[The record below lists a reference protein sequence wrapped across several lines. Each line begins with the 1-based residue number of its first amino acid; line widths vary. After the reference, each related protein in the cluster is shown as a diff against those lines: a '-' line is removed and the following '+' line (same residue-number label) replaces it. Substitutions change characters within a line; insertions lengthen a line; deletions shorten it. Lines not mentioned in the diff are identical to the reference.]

1 MTSRHSGG
9 SAAADPAR
17 GATSEPGDA
26 ASADPG
32 AVPPLDQLF
41 PFPLDGFQLEA
52 IDALNQGHSVVVSAP
67 TGSGKTLV
75 GEYAIH
81 RALAHGQK
89 VFYTTP
95 LKALSNQKLRDFRE
109 QFGAERVGLMTG
121 DLTVNRE
128 ASVVVMT
135 TEIFRNML
143 YAEADRGDDPLADV
157 EAVVLDECHY
167 MNDSQRGTVWEES
180 IIHCPPSVQ
189 LVALSATVANAGQL
203 TDWIERVHG
212 PSRLV
217 LSDFRPVPLAFSFC
231 SAKGLHPLL
240 NDEGNGLH
248 PNCKVWRAPKG
259 NKRKGPKTPKPPQP
273 EAPPL
278 GFVVAQMAEREML
291 PAIYFIFSR
300 RGCDKA
306 VRDLGKVC
314 LLTPQEQARIG
325 ARLEAF
331 VAATP
336 EAVRDGGHDDALLR
350 GIAAHHAGV
359 LPAWKELIEELFQQ
373 GLVKVVFATETLAAG
388 INMPARSTVISAL
401 SKRTERGHR
410 PLMGSEFL
418 QMAGRAGRR
427 GLDTQGYVVTVQS
440 RFEGVREAGQLA
452 LAPADPLVSQ
462 FTPSYGMVLNLLQR
476 HDLAKAQEL
485 VERSFG
491 RYLATLD
498 LVEDEAR
505 IADLRQQLSLLSGEV
520 EEVAWDDFEDYEKQR
535 GRLRE
540 ERRLL
545 RILQQQA
552 EETLAHELTLALRFA
567 SEGTLLS
574 LKAPV
579 LRSRVTPAVIV
590 EKVEGPGQFP
600 LLLCLTDENVWVLVP
615 CGAVV
620 ALHAELSCLQV
631 KEVEAPELHRSGE
644 LRHGDQASG
653 GLALAVAHMARR
665 HDMATPQYDLAG
677 EVQAQAHLVHEL
689 ELALELHPAHGAGD
703 RKKLKKQRFRIE
715 ELEAEIEERQRIL
728 HFRANRHWETFLAL
742 IEILRFFGCLA
753 GEDGLEPTEIGRTV
767 AALRGDNELWLGLAL
782 MSGHLDELDPAD
794 LASVLEAISTEVNRP
809 DLWSGFPPPP
819 AAEEALHDLRGLR
832 RELLRQ
838 QEQAQVVMPLWFE
851 PELMGLVH
859 AWAKGVSWN
868 DLIANTSLDE
878 GDVVRIMRRTV
889 DLLAQIPYCEAI
901 SEQLRNNARAALKAI
916 NRFPV
921 CEPIDLL
928 AGGAGLNPATA
939 RASLPLEPAD
949 VADVSDVAPDTA
961 VTPAA

>member
-1 MTSRHSGG
+1 M
-9 SAAADPAR
+9 
-17 GATSEPGDA
+17 
-26 ASADPG
+26 
-32 AVPPLDQLF
+32 F

-81 RALAHGQK
+81 RALAHGRK

-143 YAEADRGDDPLADV
+143 YAEADQGDDPLEDV

-180 IIHCPPSVQ
+180 IIHCPPVVQ

-212 PSRLV
+212 PTQLV
-217 LSDFRPVPLAFSFC
+217 MSDFRPVPLAFSFC

-240 NDEGNGLH
+240 NDEGTGLH

-314 LLTPQEQARIG
+314 LVSPEEQARIA

-331 VAATP
+331 IAATP

-452 LAPADPLVSQ
+452 TAPSDPLVSQ

-476 HDLAKAQEL
+476 YDLEKAKEL

-498 LVEDEAR
+498 LADDEAR
-505 IADLRQQLSLLSGEV
+505 IAELREQLSHLSDEAV
-520 EEVAWDDFEDYEKQR
+520 EVAWDDFEDYEKQR

-567 SEGTLLS
+567 SEGALVS

-579 LRSRVTPAVIV
+579 LRGRVTPAVIV

-615 CGAVV
+615 CTAVV
-620 ALHAELSCLQV
+620 SLHAELSCLQV
-631 KEVEAPELHRSGE
+631 KEVHPPELHRAGE

-665 HDMATPQYDLAG
+665 HDMTTPQYDLAG
-677 EVQAQAHLVHEL
+677 EVQAQAHLVREL
-689 ELALELHPAHGAGD
+689 ELALELHPAHHAGD
-703 RKKLKKQRFRIE
+703 RKKLRKQRFRIE

-728 HFRANRHWETFLAL
+728 HFRANRHWETVLAL
-742 IEILRFFGCLA
+742 IEILRHFGCLA
-753 GEDGLEPTEIGRTV
+753 GDEGLDPTEIGRTV
-767 AALRGDNELWLGLAL
+767 GALRGDNELWLGLAL

-794 LASVLEAISTEVNRP
+794 LAAVLEVISTEVNRP

-819 AAEEALHDLRGLR
+819 AAEEALHDLRGIR
-832 RELLRQ
+832 RELQRL
-838 QEQAQVVMPLWFE
+838 QERASVVMPLWFE

-901 SEQLRNNARAALKAI
+901 SEQLRSNARTALKAI

-928 AGGAGLNPATA
+928 AGGAGPNPATERSA
-939 RASLPLEPAD
+939 T
-949 VADVSDVAPDTA
+949 APTTSA
-961 VTPAA
+961 

>member
-1 MTSRHSGG
+1 MRS
-9 SAAADPAR
+9 
-17 GATSEPGDA
+17 ATSEVPARD
-26 ASADPG
+26 
-32 AVPPLDQLF
+32 VPPLGELF
-41 PFPLDGFQLEA
+41 PFPLDDFQLEA
-52 IDALNQGHSVVVSAP
+52 IDALNQGQSVVVSAP

-109 QFGAERVGLMTG
+109 QFGVENVGLMTG
-121 DLTVNRE
+121 DFSVNRE

-143 YAEADRGDDPLADV
+143 YAEVERGDDPLADV

-180 IIHCPPSVQ
+180 IIHCPSSVQ

-203 TDWIERVHG
+203 TDWIDRVHG
-212 PSRLV
+212 PTRLV
-217 LSDFRPVPLAFSFC
+217 LSDFRPVPLDFSFC

-240 NDEGNGLH
+240 NDERTGLH

-259 NKRKGPKTPKPPQP
+259 SNRKGKSPRPPQP
-273 EAPPL
+273 EPPPL
-278 GFVVAQMAEREML
+278 AFVVAQMAERDML

-306 VRDLGKVC
+306 MRDLGKIC
-314 LLTPQEQARIG
+314 LVNPAEQARIST
-325 ARLEAF
+325 RLEAF
-331 VAATP
+331 VRATP
-336 EAVRDGGHDDALLR
+336 EAVREGGHDEALLR

-373 GLVKVVFATETLAAG
+373 GLIKVVFATETLAAG

-452 LAPADPLVSQ
+452 TSPADPLVSQ

-476 HDLAKAQEL
+476 NELPKAKEL

-505 IADLRQQLSLLSGEV
+505 IADLLQQLEALTGSG
-520 EEVAWDDFEDYEKQR
+520 EEVALDDFEDYEKQR

-540 ERRLL
+540 ERRIQ

-552 EETLAHELTLALRFA
+552 EETLAHELTLALRFS

-574 LKAPV
+574 LKSPQ
-579 LRSRVTPAVIV
+579 LKGRVTPAVIV
-590 EKVEGPGQFP
+590 EKIEGPGQFP
-600 LLLCLTDENVWVLVP
+600 QLLCLSDENVWILVP
-615 CGAVV
+615 CHAVV
-620 ALHAELSCLQV
+620 SLHAELSCLQV
-631 KEVEAPELHRSGE
+631 QGVQAPALHHIGE
-644 LRHGDQASG
+644 IRHGDQTSG

-677 EVQAQAHLVHEL
+677 EVQAQALLVRDL
-689 ELALELHPAHGAGD
+689 ELALELHPAHLRGD
-703 RKKLKKQRFRIE
+703 RKKITKQRQRME
-715 ELEAEIEERQRIL
+715 ELEIEIDERQRIL
-728 HFRANRHWETFLAL
+728 HHRANRHWETFLSL
-742 IEILRFFGCLA
+742 IDILRFFGCLA
-753 GEDGLEPTEIGRTV
+753 GSEGLEPTEIGRTV
-767 AALRGDNELWLGLAL
+767 AAIRGDNELWIGLAL
-782 MSGHLDELDPAD
+782 MSGHLDELEPAD
-794 LASVLEAISTEVNRP
+794 LAAVLEAISTEVNRP
-809 DLWSGFPPPP
+809 DLWSGYPPPP
-819 AAEEALHDLRGLR
+819 AADEALHDLRGIR

-838 QEQAQVVMPLWFE
+838 QEQAEVVVPVWYE
-851 PELMGLVH
+851 AELMGLVQ

-868 DLIANTSLDE
+868 DLISNSSLDE

-889 DLLAQIPYCEAI
+889 DLLAQIPYCEAV
-901 SEQLRNNARAALKAI
+901 SEQLRTNARQALKAI

-921 CEPIDLL
+921 CEPIDL
-928 AGGAGLNPATA
+928 APGGAGPNLATV
-939 RASLPLEPAD
+939 RAA
-949 VADVSDVAPDTA
+949 
-961 VTPAA
+961 

>member
-1 MTSRHSGG
+1 MPDQAGPTQLSPSASGSRDLELES
-9 SAAADPAR
+9 
-17 GATSEPGDA
+17 
-26 ASADPG
+26 
-32 AVPPLDQLF
+32 LF
-41 PFPLDGFQLEA
+41 PFPLDPFQLEA

-75 GEYAIH
+75 GEYAIY

-95 LKALSNQKLRDFRE
+95 LKALSNQKLRDFRA
-109 QFGAERVGLMTG
+109 QFGAEKVGLLTG
-121 DLTVNRE
+121 DLSLNRE
-128 ASVVVMT
+128 AQIVVMT

-143 YAEADRGDDPLADV
+143 YAEADDHDDPLENV

-180 IIHCPPSVQ
+180 IIHCPPPIQ

-203 TDWIERVHG
+203 TDWIDRVHG
-212 PSRLV
+212 PTQLV

-240 NDEGNGLH
+240 NDEGTGLH

-259 NKRKGPKTPKPPQP
+259 GQRKGPKTAKPPQP

-278 GFVVAQMAEREML
+278 GFVVAQMAERDML

-300 RGCDKA
+300 RGCDKG
-306 VRDLGKVC
+306 VRDLGKAC
-314 LLTPQEQARIG
+314 LVNPEEQARIKV
-325 ARLEAF
+325 RLDAYI
-331 VAATP
+331 AATP
-336 EAVRDGGHDDALLR
+336 EAVRDGGHADALLR

-373 GLVKVVFATETLAAG
+373 GLIKVVFATETLAAG
-388 INMPARSTVISAL
+388 INMPARTTVISAL

-452 LAPADPLVSQ
+452 TSPADPLVSQ

-476 HDLAKAQEL
+476 YDLTKAKEL

-505 IADLRQQLSLLSGEV
+505 IAELMGQLDRLEDGSGDVPWE
-520 EEVAWDDFEDYEKQR
+520 DFEDYEKQR
-535 GRLRE
+535 ARLRE
-540 ERRLL
+540 ERRIL

-552 EETLAHELTLALRFA
+552 EETLAHELTLALQFS
-567 SEGTLLS
+567 SEGTLVS
-574 LKAPV
+574 LKAPQ
-579 LRSRVTPAVIV
+579 LKGRVTPAVIV
-590 EKVEGPGQFP
+590 EKVKGSGQFP
-600 LLLCLTDENVWVLVP
+600 LLLCLTDENLWVLLP
-615 CGAVV
+615 CNAVV
-620 ALHAELSCLQV
+620 SLHAELSCLQV
-631 KEVEAPELHRSGE
+631 GQVDPPLLRHGGE

-653 GLALAVAHMARR
+653 GLALAVGHMANR
-665 HDMATPQYDLAG
+665 HDMSTPQYDLAG
-677 EVQAQAHLVHEL
+677 EVQAHAQLVHHL
-689 ELALELHPAHGAGD
+689 EEELELHPAHRWGD
-703 RKKLKKQRFRIE
+703 RKQLKKHRRRME
-715 ELEAEIEERQRIL
+715 ELHDEIGERQRLL
-728 HFRANRHWETFLAL
+728 HFRSNRHWDTFLAL
-742 IEILRFFGCLA
+742 IEILRFFGALA
-753 GEDGLEPTEIGRTV
+753 GEDGLEPTEVGRTV

-782 MSGHLDELDPAD
+782 MSGHLDELDPAQ
-794 LASVLEAISTEVNRP
+794 LAAVFEAISTEVNRP
-809 DLWSGFPPPP
+809 DLWCGYPPPP
-819 AAEEALHDLRGLR
+819 QAEEALHDLRGLR
-832 RELLRQ
+832 RELERQ
-838 QEQAQVVMPLWFE
+838 QERAKVTVPIWWE
-851 PELMGLVH
+851 PELTGLVH
-859 AWAKGVSWN
+859 AWAKGTSWS

-878 GDVVRIMRRTV
+878 GDVVRILRRTV
-889 DLLAQIPYCEAI
+889 DLLAQVPYCEAI
-901 SEQLRNNARAALKAI
+901 SEQLRTNARAALKAI

-921 CEPIDLL
+921 CEIEDLL
-928 AGGAGLNPATA
+928 AGGHGQLVPATERPSPNGA
-939 RASLPLEPAD
+939 
-949 VADVSDVAPDTA
+949 
-961 VTPAA
+961 

>member
-1 MTSRHSGG
+1 MQTDSYFGRPRAEKGAIGLGEFQSRRPVPDQAGPTQLSPSASG
-9 SAAADPAR
+9 SRDLELE
-17 GATSEPGDA
+17 T
-26 ASADPG
+26 
-32 AVPPLDQLF
+32 LF
-41 PFPLDGFQLEA
+41 PFPLDPFQLEA

-75 GEYAIH
+75 GEYAIY

-109 QFGAERVGLMTG
+109 QFGAEKVGLLTG
-121 DLTVNRE
+121 DLSLNRE
-128 ASVVVMT
+128 AQIVVMT

-143 YAEADRGDDPLADV
+143 YAEADDHDDPLEDV

-180 IIHCPPSVQ
+180 IIHCPPPIQ

-203 TDWIERVHG
+203 TDWIDRVHG
-212 PSRLV
+212 PTQLV

-240 NDEGNGLH
+240 NDEGTGLH

-259 NKRKGPKTPKPPQP
+259 GQRKGPKTAKPPQP

-278 GFVVAQMAEREML
+278 GFVVAQMAERDMP

-300 RGCDKA
+300 RGCDKG
-306 VRDLGKVC
+306 VRDLSKAC
-314 LLTPQEQARIG
+314 LVNPQEQARIK
-325 ARLEAF
+325 ARLDAYI
-331 VAATP
+331 AATP
-336 EAVRDGGHDDALLR
+336 EAVRDGGHADALLR

-373 GLVKVVFATETLAAG
+373 GLIKVVFATETLAAG
-388 INMPARSTVISAL
+388 INMPARTTVISAL

-452 LAPADPLVSQ
+452 TSPADPLVSQ

-476 HDLAKAQEL
+476 YDLAKAKEL

-505 IADLRQQLSLLSGEV
+505 IAELMGQLDRLEDGSGDVPWE
-520 EEVAWDDFEDYEKQR
+520 DFEDYEKQR
-535 GRLRE
+535 ARLRE
-540 ERRLL
+540 ERRIL

-552 EETLAHELTLALRFA
+552 EETLAHELTLALQFA
-567 SEGTLLS
+567 SEGTLVS
-574 LKAPV
+574 LKAPQ
-579 LRSRVTPAVIV
+579 LKGRVTPAVIV
-590 EKVEGPGQFP
+590 EKVKGSGQFP
-600 LLLCLTDENVWVLVP
+600 LLLCLTDENLWVLLP
-615 CGAVV
+615 CNAVV
-620 ALHAELSCLQV
+620 SLHAELSCLQV
-631 KEVEAPELHRSGE
+631 SQVDPPLLRHGGE

-653 GLALAVAHMARR
+653 GLALAVGHMANR
-665 HDMATPQYDLAG
+665 HDMTTPQYDLAG
-677 EVQAQAHLVHEL
+677 EVQAHAQLVHHL
-689 ELALELHPAHGAGD
+689 EEELELHPAHRWGD
-703 RKKLKKQRFRIE
+703 RKQLKKHRRRME
-715 ELEAEIEERQRIL
+715 ELHDEIEERQRLL
-728 HFRANRHWETFLAL
+728 HFRSNRHWDTFLAL
-742 IEILRFFGCLA
+742 IEILRFFGALA
-753 GEDGLEPTEIGRTV
+753 GEDGLEPTEVGRTV

-782 MSGHLDELDPAD
+782 MSGHLDELDPAQ
-794 LASVLEAISTEVNRP
+794 LAAVFEAISTEVNRP
-809 DLWSGFPPPP
+809 DLWCGYPPPP
-819 AAEEALHDLRGLR
+819 QAEEALHDLRGLR
-832 RELLRQ
+832 RELERQ
-838 QEQAQVVMPLWFE
+838 QERAKVTVPIWWE
-851 PELMGLVH
+851 PELTGLVH
-859 AWAKGVSWN
+859 AWAKGTSWS
-868 DLIANTSLDE
+868 DVIANTSLDE
-878 GDVVRIMRRTV
+878 GDVVRILRRTV
-889 DLLAQIPYCEAI
+889 DLLAQVPYCEAI
-901 SEQLRNNARAALKAI
+901 SEQLRTNARAALKAI

-921 CEPIDLL
+921 CEIDDLL
-928 AGGAGLNPATA
+928 AGGHGQLVPATERPSPNGA
-939 RASLPLEPAD
+939 
-949 VADVSDVAPDTA
+949 
-961 VTPAA
+961 

>member
-1 MTSRHSGG
+1 
-9 SAAADPAR
+9 
-17 GATSEPGDA
+17 
-26 ASADPG
+26 
-32 AVPPLDQLF
+32 
-41 PFPLDGFQLEA
+41 
-52 IDALNQGHSVVVSAP
+52 
-67 TGSGKTLV
+67 
-75 GEYAIH
+75 
-81 RALAHGQK
+81 
-89 VFYTTP
+89 
-95 LKALSNQKLRDFRE
+95 
-109 QFGAERVGLMTG
+109 
-121 DLTVNRE
+121 
-128 ASVVVMT
+128 
-135 TEIFRNML
+135 
-143 YAEADRGDDPLADV
+143 
-157 EAVVLDECHY
+157 
-167 MNDSQRGTVWEES
+167 
-180 IIHCPPSVQ
+180 
-189 LVALSATVANAGQL
+189 
-203 TDWIERVHG
+203 
-212 PSRLV
+212 
-217 LSDFRPVPLAFSFC
+217 
-231 SAKGLHPLL
+231 
-240 NDEGNGLH
+240 
-248 PNCKVWRAPKG
+248 
-259 NKRKGPKTPKPPQP
+259 
-273 EAPPL
+273 
-278 GFVVAQMAEREML
+278 
-291 PAIYFIFSR
+291 
-300 RGCDKA
+300 
-306 VRDLGKVC
+306 
-314 LLTPQEQARIG
+314 
-325 ARLEAF
+325 
-331 VAATP
+331 
-336 EAVRDGGHDDALLR
+336 
-350 GIAAHHAGV
+350 
-359 LPAWKELIEELFQQ
+359 
-373 GLVKVVFATETLAAG
+373 
-388 INMPARSTVISAL
+388 
-401 SKRTERGHR
+401 
-410 PLMGSEFL
+410 
-418 QMAGRAGRR
+418 
-427 GLDTQGYVVTVQS
+427 
-440 RFEGVREAGQLA
+440 
-452 LAPADPLVSQ
+452 
-462 FTPSYGMVLNLLQR
+462 
-476 HDLAKAQEL
+476 
-485 VERSFG
+485 
-491 RYLATLD
+491 
-498 LVEDEAR
+498 
-505 IADLRQQLSLLSGEV
+505 
-520 EEVAWDDFEDYEKQR
+520 
-535 GRLRE
+535 
-540 ERRLL
+540 
-545 RILQQQA
+545 
-552 EETLAHELTLALRFA
+552 
-567 SEGTLLS
+567 
-574 LKAPV
+574 
-579 LRSRVTPAVIV
+579 
-590 EKVEGPGQFP
+590 
-600 LLLCLTDENVWVLVP
+600 
-615 CGAVV
+615 VV

-753 GEDGLEPTEIGRTV
+753 GEEGLEPTEIGRTV

-939 RASLPLEPAD
+939 RASLPVEPAD